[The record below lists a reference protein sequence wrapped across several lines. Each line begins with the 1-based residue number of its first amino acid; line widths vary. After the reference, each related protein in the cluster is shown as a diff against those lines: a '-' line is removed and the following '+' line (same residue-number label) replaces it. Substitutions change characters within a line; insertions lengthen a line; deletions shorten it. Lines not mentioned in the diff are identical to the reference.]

1 MPTPNAFY
9 SALQPSVAFSGTV
22 PSTVVDTPTKDQDLL
37 PHHQFQQAYPTVQS
51 SNSHL
56 HSHGPSSH
64 SHAHSRSH
72 SQAHSGCQHGPDPAV
87 MEFLSKIG
95 QIIIKARTPT
105 PAVPGYPSSSNS
117 AVVAEMTTTSGN
129 CNVPTAQPQQLQ
141 QPSLESVLQDMDLWR
156 NSTPVHVN
164 ILHSAQHILLE
175 RWVISFIPTAA
186 SSPNAMSADLA
197 SITSPYT
204 GYLSPKAKHQQTA
217 QCACPPSSAAP
228 AQLKDT
234 TDLVLLVQSLYTQ
247 IRSLPLQN
255 CLTSFDEKT
264 KLAKNDLAYS
274 VTSARED
281 ITQSRQDKTL
291 YSCTQPIVGEQDT
304 TRDAPVVDLSEEPYT
319 EFATSLRTTLPLEFV
334 QAASLKLIN
343 FEASHMQWGC
353 IRVTGMYDESV
364 GGRIAPED
372 FQDLTKVQKK
382 RHSSSSKTKI
392 SSASSAAIAAAKLA
406 KRQQKEESTWTS
418 AAQPVKADL
427 AQEPARSPISEPTVL
442 NLNGLP
448 TKSPASI
455 PDANLAGST
464 HPPPVIDRRTQQSSS
479 PVLSPEDQFRARL
492 QALKQNGN
500 RLFSS
505 ISSSMGRSSP
515 AAQDPAQE
523 TPRANV
529 LQESLLPKNDERSG
543 STTPTQEGM
552 QAYRF
557 PPPSPSPP
565 LSIPV
570 PRRDSVSDRKGPS
583 PLSPEAQLEKTPTGT
598 EPVAPQ
604 YGQYPAAFQPSPPY
618 TQQHYHPSRHAISTS
633 PLAHVIT
640 RRRSSRLSIVMNCDD
655 SPDPGRTQSPEA
667 TQLNRKFFNDSD
679 DDDDDNQ
686 DSSSRPSSN
695 LTRRWG
701 SLQDQRHSFT
711 LDSRAQSANSPS
723 RHSYLRRS
731 SLNPLTGSHG
741 DLFGSLVGS
750 YEESIL
756 SGRMSTLPSKPLIF
770 TAQIGVLANQ
780 DYKDCPPKLRCPKH
794 VQLEFPAVFYDY
806 ESSSNKHQHGS
817 HSTHHQH
824 QHHHHHQS
832 HHPYYHQNTHP
843 QHSHPTF
850 STQPGPSSFSHSFK
864 SNLSFSQH
872 VSTSP
877 SHHPMGSYA
886 SSPNLSLF
894 LSSSAQLS
902 GSHGSAPNTLSHSLT
917 RAVPTAQDDPI
928 LPYVGN
934 LDLDSS
940 FRGARRFARMPGG
953 MRIPLRGQVQV
964 MIKNPNKTVVKVFLV
979 PYDFTDM
986 PSGTKT
992 FLRQKYY
999 STGAGMGPV
1008 SSTVS
1013 SSGTLRYA
1021 IHLQFCCPAPGYVY
1035 LYRSIRVV
1043 FANRVP
1049 DGKESLRVV
1058 LEGLGIGST
1067 TLVENGVSQTPA
1079 AAEGHAAD
1087 PRQAPARN
1095 FEERYVRM
1103 RKGEV
1108 PFSGS
1113 KRKKDQDV
1121 CMDDLT
1127 LGQPLRASPV
1137 TAFGLGLNG
1146 DFTRSAHSHNSF
1158 NPYHS
1163 QQQRLDFD
1171 GQPYHHHQQLSGSGM
1186 DVDEDT
1192 EMTLNLDGAQSK
1204 RKEHESSLFITPIS
1218 QSRRMA
1224 ATATSRVV
1232 QSPEGGSY
1240 MGKAMSDED
1249 EDYRLIQSS
1258 VLIGTPST
1266 VKAGPGRSVRPG
1278 DNPGSS
1284 AGATSSPNIFFSK
1297 ESLYLG
1303 SRSMGGKEKNQILGI

>member
-1 MPTPNAFY
+1 MPTPNAYY
-9 SALQPSVAFSGTV
+9 SALQPSVAFTGTV
-22 PSTVVDTPTKDQDLL
+22 PSTVVNTPAKEQDQRF
-37 PHHQFQQAYPTVQS
+37 HHQFQQAYPTVQP

-56 HSHGPSSH
+56 HSHGPSSYNH
-64 SHAHSRSH
+64 LHSRSH
-72 SQAHSGCQHGPDPAV
+72 SQAYSGCQHSPDPAV

-95 QIIIKARTPT
+95 QIIIKARTST
-105 PAVPGYPSSSNS
+105 PAVPGYPSSFIS
-117 AVVAEMTTTSGN
+117 AAGVEMTTTGST
-129 CNVPTAQPQQLQ
+129 NVSTVQQQQPQQ
-141 QPSLESVLQDMDLWR
+141 PGLESVLQDMDLWR

-164 ILHSAQHILLE
+164 ILHSAQHVLLE
-175 RWVISFIPTAA
+175 RWVISFIPAA
-186 SSPNAMSADLA
+186 SSSPNAMSADLA
-197 SITSPYT
+197 SAASPYT
-204 GYLSPKAKHQQTA
+204 GYLSSKAKQQQAA
-217 QCACPPSSAAP
+217 QCACPPSPVAS

-255 CLTSFDEKT
+255 CLTSFDEKIR
-264 KLAKNDLAYS
+264 LAKNDLAYS
-274 VTSARED
+274 VTSAHED

-304 TRDAPVVDLSEEPYT
+304 IGDAPVVDPSEEPYT
-319 EFATSLRTTLPLEFV
+319 EFATSLKTTLPLEFV

-372 FQDLTKVQKK
+372 FQDLTKIQKK
-382 RHSSSSKTKI
+382 RHSSSKTKI
-392 SSASSAAIAAAKLA
+392 SSASSAALAAAKLA
-406 KRQQKEESTWTS
+406 KRQQKEQSTWTLT
-418 AAQPVKADL
+418 AQPIKADL
-427 AQEPARSPISEPTVL
+427 AQEPARSPISEPTGL
-442 NLNGLP
+442 NLYGLLTKNP
-448 TKSPASI
+448 TSI
-455 PDANLAGST
+455 PDPKPAAGST
-464 HPPPVIDRRTQQSSS
+464 QPPAIDQYIQQSSS
-479 PVLSPEDQFRARL
+479 PVLSPEDLFRARL
-492 QALKQNGN
+492 QSFKQNGN

-505 ISSSMGRSSP
+505 ISSSMGRSSS

-523 TPRANV
+523 TPRSNV
-529 LQESLLPKNDERSG
+529 LQESVLPKNDERSE

-583 PLSPEAQLEKTPTGT
+583 PLSPEAQLGRALNST

-604 YGQYPAAFQPSPPY
+604 CGQHPAAFQPSPPY
-618 TQQHYHPSRHAISTS
+618 TQQHYRPSRHAISTS

-667 TQLNRKFFNDSD
+667 KQVGRKFFDDSD
-679 DDDDDNQ
+679 DNDGDDNQ

-695 LTRRWG
+695 LSRRWG

-711 LDSRAQSANSPS
+711 LDLRTQSANSPS

-794 VQLEFPAVFYDY
+794 VQIEFPAVFYDY
-806 ESSSNKHQHGS
+806 ESSSNKHQHGN
-817 HSTHHQH
+817 HSTHHQYQYH
-824 QHHHHHQS
+824 YHHQP
-832 HHPYYHQNTHP
+832 HHPYHHQNAHT
-843 QHSHPTF
+843 QHSH
-850 STQPGPSSFSHSFK
+850 STHSTHPGTSSFSHSFK
-864 SNLSFSQH
+864 STHSFNQY

-877 SHHPMGSYA
+877 SYHPMGSYA
-886 SSPNLSLF
+886 SSPNPSSF

-902 GSHGSAPNTLSHSLT
+902 GSLGSAPNALSHSWT
-917 RAVPTAQDDPI
+917 RSVPTAQDDPI

-934 LDLDSS
+934 LDLDSG

-999 STGAGMGPV
+999 STGAGMGSV

-1067 TLVENGVSQTPA
+1067 TLVENGVRQTPN
-1079 AAEGHAAD
+1079 AAEAHAAD
-1087 PRQAPARN
+1087 SSQIPSRN
-1095 FEERYVRM
+1095 LEERYVRM

-1108 PFSGS
+1108 HFSNS

-1121 CMDDLT
+1121 CMDDSTLT
-1127 LGQPLRASPV
+1127 QPLGASSV
-1137 TAFGLGLNG
+1137 TVFGLGLNG
-1146 DFTRSAHSHNSF
+1146 DFARSVHSHNSF
-1158 NPYHS
+1158 NSYHN

-1171 GQPYHHHQQLSGSGM
+1171 GQLYHHHHHSGSGM
-1186 DVDEDT
+1186 DVDEDMD
-1192 EMTLNLDGAQSK
+1192 MTLNIDRAQPR
-1204 RKEHESSLFITPIS
+1204 RKEHESSLFMTPIS
-1218 QSRRMA
+1218 QPRRMGA
-1224 ATATSRVV
+1224 AATSRVV
-1232 QSPEGGSY
+1232 QSPEGGGY
-1240 MGKAMSDED
+1240 LGRNMTDED
-1249 EDYRLIQSS
+1249 EDYRSISS
-1258 VLIGTPST
+1258 TVLIGTPST
-1266 VKAGPGRSVRPG
+1266 VKAGPVRSPRPG
-1278 DNPGSS
+1278 DIPGSS
-1284 AGATSSPNIFFSK
+1284 PATTSSHSMFFSK
-1297 ESLYLG
+1297 ESVYLG
-1303 SRSMGGKEKNQILGI
+1303 SGSMGHKEKNQILGI

>member
-1 MPTPNAFY
+1 
-9 SALQPSVAFSGTV
+9 
-22 PSTVVDTPTKDQDLL
+22 
-37 PHHQFQQAYPTVQS
+37 
-51 SNSHL
+51 
-56 HSHGPSSH
+56 
-64 SHAHSRSH
+64 
-72 SQAHSGCQHGPDPAV
+72 

-105 PAVPGYPSSSNS
+105 PAVPGYPSSSTL
-117 AVVAEMTTTSGN
+117 AAGAETTSN
-129 CNVPTAQPQQLQ
+129 IQQPQQPQ
-141 QPSLESVLQDMDLWR
+141 QPSLESVLQDLDLWR

-164 ILHSAQHILLE
+164 ILHAAEHVLLE

-186 SSPNAMSADLA
+186 SSPNALSADLA
-197 SITSPYT
+197 SDTSPFT
-204 GYLSPKAKHQQTA
+204 GYLSPKAKQQQV
-217 QCACPPSSAAP
+217 QCACPPSP
-228 AQLKDT
+228 GVQAQLKDT

-264 KLAKNDLAYS
+264 KMTKNDLAYS
-274 VTSARED
+274 VTSAHED
-281 ITQSRQDKTL
+281 ITQSRQDKTI
-291 YSCTQPIVGEQDT
+291 YSCTQPIVGEQDSMG
-304 TRDAPVVDLSEEPYT
+304 DAPVVDPSEEPYT
-319 EFATSLRTTLPLEFV
+319 EFATSLKSTLPLEFV

-372 FQDLTKVQKK
+372 FQDLTKIQKK
-382 RHSSSSKTKI
+382 RNSKTKV
-392 SSASSAAIAAAKLA
+392 SSASNAAIAAAKLA
-406 KRQQKEESTWTS
+406 KRQHKEHSTWT
-418 AAQPVKADL
+418 ATTQPVKADL
-427 AQEPARSPISEPTVL
+427 TQKPVRSPISQPTGL
-442 NLNGLP
+442 NLLGLP
-448 TKSPASI
+448 PKSPSSI
-455 PDANLAGST
+455 SDANTTGPTQPSAVDQ
-464 HPPPVIDRRTQQSSS
+464 PTQQSSS
-479 PVLSPEDQFRARL
+479 PILSPEDQFRARL
-492 QALKQNGN
+492 QSLKRNGD

-505 ISSSMGRSSP
+505 ITSSMGRPSV
-515 AAQDPAQE
+515 AAQESAQE
-523 TPRANV
+523 APSANV
-529 LQESLLPKNDERSG
+529 LQESLLPKNDERPE

-557 PPPSPSPP
+557 PPPPSPP

-570 PRRDSVSDRKGPS
+570 PRRDSVNDRKGPS
-583 PLSPEAQLEKTPTGT
+583 PLSPEAQLEKVPTSV
-598 EPVAPQ
+598 EQVAQQ
-604 YGQYPAAFQPSPPY
+604 YGQLPTSFQHSPPY
-618 TQQHYHPSRHAISTS
+618 TQQHYHPSRHSISTS

-655 SPDPGRTQSPEA
+655 SPDLGRSQSPEVKRA
-667 TQLNRKFFNDSD
+667 EQRFFNNDDND
-679 DDDDDNQ
+679 DDDEDHQ
-686 DSSSRPSSN
+686 DSSSRLSLP
-695 LTRRWG
+695 RRWG
-701 SLQDQRHSFT
+701 SLQDQRNSFT
-711 LDSRAQSANSPS
+711 LDSRTQPANSPS
-723 RHSYLRRS
+723 RYSYLRRS

-770 TAQIGVLANQ
+770 TAQIGVLANS

-806 ESSSNKHQHGS
+806 ESSSNKSPHGN
-817 HSTHHQH
+817 HNTHHH
-824 QHHHHHQS
+824 QHHHHHQQHPYHHPNTHS
-832 HHPYYHQNTHP
+832 HHSQ
-843 QHSHPTF
+843 
-850 STQPGPSSFSHSFK
+850 STQHASSSFSHSFK
-864 SNLSFSQH
+864 SSHSFSQH
-872 VSTSP
+872 ASSSP
-877 SHHPMGSYA
+877 SNHPMGTYA
-886 SSPNLSLF
+886 SSPVLSSF

-902 GSHGSAPNTLSHSLT
+902 GSLGSVPSTLSHSLA
-917 RAVPTAQDDPI
+917 RSAPTAQDDPI

-934 LDLDSS
+934 LDLDSG

-1008 SSTVS
+1008 SSTVGS
-1013 SSGTLRYA
+1013 SGSSGTLRYA

-1058 LEGLGIGST
+1058 LEGLGIGSK
-1067 TLVENGVSQTPA
+1067 TLVENGVSQTDSTSTA
-1079 AAEGHAAD
+1079 QGHLTD
-1087 PRQAPARN
+1087 SSQPPPRN
-1095 FEERYVRM
+1095 LEERYVKM

-1121 CMDDLT
+1121 CMDDST
-1127 LGQPLRASPV
+1127 LGQPLASPV

-1146 DFTRSAHSHNSF
+1146 DFSRSTHPHNSF
-1158 NPYHS
+1158 NQHPSPFHDHH
-1163 QQQRLDFD
+1163 QQERLDFD
-1171 GQPYHHHQQLSGSGM
+1171 GQPYHVQHSGSGDM
-1186 DVDEDT
+1186 DVDAGINRSFTPDQ
-1192 EMTLNLDGAQSK
+1192 AQSR
-1204 RKEHESSLFITPIS
+1204 RKGHEGSLFMTPIS

-1224 ATATSRVV
+1224 AVVGTSRSI
-1232 QSPEGGSY
+1232 QSPEGNGY
-1240 MGKAMSDED
+1240 MVRDMTDD
-1249 EDYRLIQSS
+1249 DDDYRSIPSS
-1258 VLIGTPST
+1258 MLIGTPST
-1266 VKAGPGRSVRPG
+1266 VKAPPGLSPRPG

-1284 AGATSSPNIFFSK
+1284 PATSSSPSMFFSK
-1297 ESLYLG
+1297 ESVYLG
-1303 SRSMGGKEKNQILGI
+1303 PGSMGRKEKSQILGI